1 MEKVNSYD
9 FIDRLSYK
17 QIDYSYEILEKYYN
31 LTGSGGM
38 SFFNDKN

>member
-9 FIDRLSYK
+9 FIDRLSCK

-31 LTGSGGM
+31 LTSSSGM
-38 SFFNDKN
+38 SFFNDEN